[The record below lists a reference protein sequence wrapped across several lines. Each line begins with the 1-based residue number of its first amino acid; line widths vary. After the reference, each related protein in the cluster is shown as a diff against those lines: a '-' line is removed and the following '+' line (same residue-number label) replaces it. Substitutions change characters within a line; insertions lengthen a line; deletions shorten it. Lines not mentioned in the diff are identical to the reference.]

1 MAFQKRKKPPVLS
14 KEEQAYVQEKLNAYK
29 KFFKPLKGEFI
40 YKRDDCPQE
49 VVATARYYTEDDIK
63 KDAEETVARMNKLDK
78 GKHWS
83 LLSWRVVSKSTIEEA
98 EAEEG
103 KRSSKDDE

>member
-29 KFFKPLKGEFI
+29 KFYKPLKGEFI
-40 YKRDDCPQE
+40 YKRDGSSQE
-49 VVATARYYTEDDIK
+49 VVSIARYYTEDDIK
-63 KDAEETVARMNKLDK
+63 KDAEDTIARMNELDK

-83 LLSWRVVSKSTIEEA
+83 LLSWRVVSKSA
-98 EAEEG
+98 
-103 KRSSKDDE
+103 SDDEEKEKVDEQL

>member
-1 MAFQKRKKPPVLS
+1 MAFQKKKKPPVLS

-49 VVATARYYTEDDIK
+49 VVATARYYTEEDIK
-63 KDAEETVARMNKLDK
+63 KDAEDTVARMNGLDK

-83 LLSWRVVSKSTIEEA
+83 LLGWRVISKST
-98 EAEEG
+98 
-103 KRSSKDDE
+103 SDDEEKEKVDEQL